1 MVAVDSRPYLGSPN
15 AIEQHVTAFDEFRDA
30 GGALRAHQSLLERFL
45 AERSPAELDQL
56 QKSVRWRITEQE
68 VTFNI
73 LGVPEGTNR
82 PWNLDV
88 LPYLVERNEW
98 LALCRGLRQRARLLN
113 EIIADCYG
121 PQRLVREGLLP
132 AELVLGHPDFLR
144 PCHGWEPVGR
154 HRLHLY
160 AVDLGRGANGKFTIY
175 SDRTQA
181 PTGAGYALE
190 NRLVMGRTLPDLFR
204 DYRVERI
211 AGFFAKMRRTVESLS
226 PKLSGGQ
233 PRVLLLSAGARD
245 ESSFEH
251 AYLARYLGYELVEGR
266 DLTVRDN
273 IVYLK
278 TLSGLRRVD
287 VLLRRVADGWC
298 DALALRGGS
307 MQGVAGLV
315 SAARA
320 GNVGLANPLGSVISE
335 MPALKAYLPGLA
347 RAVLGEELMVESVP
361 TFWCGDPES
370 LSLVLGSLDDMVIKP
385 AFGDRRG
392 DPLIPAQMDQK
403 ARGQLIER
411 LKAHPDDFVGER
423 WSGLSTVPVWE
434 SGGVIQGGLAWR
446 AFLCRDGEDYEVMP
460 GGLARIN
467 ESPDGLFLAIRSNA
481 VSKDI
486 WVPSAAGSAEPAL
499 PSMPDHRVD
508 LKRGGLDLPS
518 RLLDDIYWL
527 GRYVERC
534 DCTARLAR
542 AGIERATLE
551 AAPDAPL
558 ALGAILDALQRSG
571 VMPASKVPLAGA
583 EAKVADARPG
593 AATEA
598 VLLGVLFDGDSPNNL
613 RGILRRVH
621 ELTLGV
627 RSRLSRD
634 AWHVLRRLSN
644 SIESLPSATP
654 EKLGNALD
662 VLDQILITLAA
673 VSGTTLDNMVRSH
686 AWAFLDMGRRVE
698 RGALSL
704 VQLQA
709 LLPAGASRVHM
720 EALLEVA
727 DSLLTYR
734 ARYLST
740 LQVAPVVDLLLTDT
754 SNPRSVAFQVEAL
767 MEHFK
772 RLQIHSDVTRSR
784 AERRLISLQST
795 LLTADIEQACAGD
808 GSGLRQLL
816 EESATLLWQFS
827 DEVGHTFFSHLASS
841 RAVSPP
847 VWINEDLE
855 AK

>member
-1 MVAVDSRPYLGSPN
+1 MASCCASV
-15 AIEQHVTAFDEFRDA
+15 
-30 GGALRAHQSLLERFL
+30 L
-45 AERSPAELDQL
+45 ATS
-56 QKSVRWRITEQE
+56 
-68 VTFNI
+68 
-73 LGVPEGTNR
+73 
-82 PWNLDV
+82 
-88 LPYLVERNEW
+88 
-98 LALCRGLRQRARLLN
+98 
-113 EIIADCYG
+113 
-121 PQRLVREGLLP
+121 
-132 AELVLGHPDFLR
+132 
-144 PCHGWEPVGR
+144 
-154 HRLHLY
+154 
-160 AVDLGRGANGKFTIY
+160 RGAG
-175 SDRTQA
+175 
-181 PTGAGYALE
+181 
-190 NRLVMGRTLPDLFR
+190 V
-204 DYRVERI
+204 
-211 AGFFAKMRRTVESLS
+211 
-226 PKLSGGQ
+226 
-233 PRVLLLSAGARD
+233 
-245 ESSFEH
+245 
-251 AYLARYLGYELVEGR
+251 
-266 DLTVRDN
+266 
-273 IVYLK
+273 
-278 TLSGLRRVD
+278 
-287 VLLRRVADGWC
+287 
-298 DALALRGGS
+298 
-307 MQGVAGLV
+307 GVAGLV

-320 GNVGLANPLGSVISE
+320 GNVGLANPLGSVIAE

-347 RAVLGEELMVESVP
+347 RSVLGEDLIVESVP
-361 TFWCGDPES
+361 TFWCGDPQS
-370 LSLVLGSLDDMVIKP
+370 LSLVLGALDDMVIKP

-392 DPLIPAQMDQK
+392 DPFIPAQMDQK
-403 ARGQLIER
+403 ARAQLIER
-411 LKAHPDDFVGER
+411 LKAHPGDFVGER
-423 WSGLSTVPVWE
+423 WVGLSTVPVWE
-434 SGGVIQGGLAWR
+434 SGGVVQGGLAWR
-446 AFLCRDGEDYEVMP
+446 AFLCRDGEDYDVMP

-481 VSKDI
+481 VSKDV

-571 VMPASKVPLAGA
+571 VTPAVAEGKVAEARAGA
-583 EAKVADARPG
+583 PTTPA
-593 AATEA
+593 EA
-598 VLLGVLFDGDSPNNL
+598 VLLRVLFDADSPNNL

-654 EKLGNALD
+654 EKLGNAVD

-709 LLPAGASRVHM
+709 LLPPGASRVHM

-772 RLQIHSDVTRSR
+772 RLQIHRDVTRSR

-827 DEVGHTFFSHLASS
+827 DDVGHTFFSHLASS

>member
-1 MVAVDSRPYLGSPN
+1 MVAVDSWPYVGSPN
-15 AIEQHVTAFDEFRDA
+15 ALEQHVTAFDEFRDA

-45 AERSPAELDQL
+45 SERSPAELDQL

-82 PWNLDV
+82 PWHLDV
-88 LPYLVERNEW
+88 LPYLVERSEW
-98 LALCRGLRQRARLLN
+98 LSLCRGLRQRARLLN

-144 PCHGWEPVGR
+144 ACHGWEPVGR

-160 AVDLGRGANGKFTIY
+160 AVDIGRDPTGKFTIY

-211 AGFFAKMRRTVESLS
+211 AGFFAKMRRTVESLA
-226 PKLSGGQ
+226 PKVTGGQ

-273 IVYLK
+273 VVYLK

-287 VLLRRVADGWC
+287 VLLRRVGDAWC

-307 MQGVAGLV
+307 TQGVAGLV

-320 GNVGLANPLGSVISE
+320 GNIGLANPLGSVITE
-335 MPALKAYLPGLA
+335 MPALKAYLPCLA
-347 RAVLGEELMVESVP
+347 RAVLGEELIVESVP
-361 TFWCGDPES
+361 TFWCGDPQS

-392 DPLIPAQMDQK
+392 DPFVPAQMDQK
-403 ARGQLIER
+403 ARTQLIER
-411 LKAHPDDFVGER
+411 LKTHPGDFVGER
-423 WSGLSTVPVWE
+423 WLGLSTVPVWE
-434 SGGVIQGGLAWR
+434 SSGVVRGGLAWR
-446 AFLCRDGEDYEVMP
+446 AFLCRDGEDYDVMP

-467 ESPDGLFLAIRSNA
+467 ESPDGLFLAIRSSA
-481 VSKDI
+481 VSKDV
-486 WVPSAAGSAEPAL
+486 WVPSAAGSAEPML

-558 ALGAILDALQRSG
+558 ALVAILDALQRSG
-571 VMPASKVPLAGA
+571 VTPPLVDVKAA
-583 EAKVADARPG
+583 EAHPG
-593 AATEA
+593 AATAQAEA
-598 VLLGVLFDGDSPNNL
+598 ILLGVLFDAEASNNL

-644 SIESLPSATP
+644 SIESLPSAPP
-654 EKLGNALD
+654 EKIGNAVD

-767 MEHFK
+767 MDHFK
-772 RLQIHSDVTRSR
+772 RLQVHSDVTRSR

-808 GSGLRQLL
+808 GAGLRQLL

>member
-1 MVAVDSRPYLGSPN
+1 MGSPS
-15 AIEQHVTAFDEFRDA
+15 ALEQHVTAFDEFRDA
-30 GGALRAHQSLLERFL
+30 GGALRLHQNLLERFL
-45 AERSPAELDQL
+45 AERSSAELDQL

-82 PWNLDV
+82 PWHLDV

-98 LALCRGLRQRARLLN
+98 LTLCAGLRQRARLLN

-121 PQRLVREGLLP
+121 AQRLVREGLLP

-144 PCHGWEPVGR
+144 ACHGWEPVGR

-160 AVDLGRGANGKFTIY
+160 AVDLGRDPNGKFTIY

-211 AGFFAKMRRTVESLS
+211 AGFFAKMRRTVESLA
-226 PKLSGGQ
+226 PKLNGGQ

-273 IVYLK
+273 VVFLK

-287 VLLRRVADGWC
+287 VLLRRVGDAWC

-307 MQGVAGLV
+307 TQGVAGLV

-335 MPALKAYLPGLA
+335 MAALKAYLPGLA
-347 RAVLGEELMVESVP
+347 RAVLGEELLVESVP
-361 TFWCGDPES
+361 TFWCGDPRS
-370 LSLVLGSLDDMVIKP
+370 LSLVLGALDDLVIKP

-392 DPLIPAQMDQK
+392 DPLVPGQMDQK
-403 ARGQLIER
+403 ARSQLIDR
-411 LKAHPDDFVGER
+411 LKAHPGDFVAER
-423 WSGLSTVPVWE
+423 WGGLSTVPVWE
-434 SGGVIQGGLAWR
+434 SGGVVQGGLAWR
-446 AFLCRDGEDYEVMP
+446 AFLCRDGEDYDVMP

-467 ESPDGLFLAIRSNA
+467 ESPDGLFLAIRGNA
-481 VSKDI
+481 VSKDV
-486 WVPSAAGSAEPAL
+486 WVPSAAGSAEPVL
-499 PSMPDHRVD
+499 PSMPDRRVD

-534 DCTARLAR
+534 DCTARLTR

-571 VMPASKVPLAGA
+571 VTPASSPADTALSKEQPLAA
-583 EAKVADARPG
+583 E
-593 AATEA
+593 TI
-598 VLLGVLFDGDSPNNL
+598 LLGVLFNAEAPNNL

-644 SIESLPSATP
+644 SIESLPSGVP
-654 EKLGNALD
+654 DKIGNAVD
-662 VLDQILITLAA
+662 VLDQLLITLAA

-772 RLQIHSDVTRSR
+772 RLQVHGDVTRSR
-784 AERRLISLQST
+784 AERRLIALQST

-816 EESATLLWQFS
+816 GDAATLFWQFS

>member
-1 MVAVDSRPYLGSPN
+1 MALDSWPYLGSPN
-15 AIEQHVTAFDEFRDA
+15 ALERHVTAFDEFRDA

-82 PWNLDV
+82 PWHLDV

-144 PCHGWEPVGR
+144 PCHGWEPLGR

-160 AVDLGRGANGKFTIY
+160 AVDLGRDANGKFTVY

-211 AGFFAKMRRTVESLS
+211 ASFFAKMRRTVESLA
-226 PKLSGGQ
+226 PKTNGGQ

-273 IVYLK
+273 VVYLK

-287 VLLRRVADGWC
+287 VLLRRVGDAWC

-307 MQGVAGLV
+307 MQGIAGLV

-320 GNVGLANPLGSVISE
+320 GNVGLANPLGSVITE
-335 MPALKAYLPGLA
+335 MPALKAYLPALA

-361 TFWCGDPES
+361 TFWCGDSAS
-370 LSLVLGSLDDMVIKP
+370 LSLVLGSLNDMVVKP

-392 DPLIPAQMDQK
+392 DPFVPAQMDEK
-403 ARGQLIER
+403 ARAALIER
-411 LKAHPDDFVGER
+411 LKAHPNDFVAER
-423 WSGLSTVPVWE
+423 WTGLSTVPVWG
-434 SGGVIQGGLAWR
+434 SGAVVQGGLAWR
-446 AFLCRDGEDYEVMP
+446 AFLCRDEDDYDVMP

-481 VSKDI
+481 VSKDV
-486 WVPSAAGSAEPAL
+486 WVPSAAGSAEPML
-499 PSMPDHRVD
+499 PSMPVRRVD

-534 DCTARLAR
+534 DCTARLVR

-571 VMPASKVPLAGA
+571 VTPNAVDPNTD
-583 EAKVADARPG
+583 EARPG
-593 AATEA
+593 APNTPAEA
-598 VLLGVLFDGDSPNNL
+598 ILLGVLFDAGSTTNL
-613 RGILRRVH
+613 RAILRRVH

-644 SIESLPSATP
+644 SIESLPSGTP
-654 EKLGNALD
+654 EKLGNAVD

-709 LLPAGASRVHM
+709 LLPPGASRVHM

-767 MEHFK
+767 MDHFK
-772 RLQIHSDVTRSR
+772 RLQIHSDVTRTR

-827 DEVGHTFFSHLASS
+827 DDVGHTFFSHLASS

>member
-1 MVAVDSRPYLGSPN
+1 
-15 AIEQHVTAFDEFRDA
+15 
-30 GGALRAHQSLLERFL
+30 
-45 AERSPAELDQL
+45 
-56 QKSVRWRITEQE
+56 
-68 VTFNI
+68 
-73 LGVPEGTNR
+73 
-82 PWNLDV
+82 
-88 LPYLVERNEW
+88 
-98 LALCRGLRQRARLLN
+98 
-113 EIIADCYG
+113 
-121 PQRLVREGLLP
+121 
-132 AELVLGHPDFLR
+132 
-144 PCHGWEPVGR
+144 
-154 HRLHLY
+154 
-160 AVDLGRGANGKFTIY
+160 
-175 SDRTQA
+175 
-181 PTGAGYALE
+181 
-190 NRLVMGRTLPDLFR
+190 
-204 DYRVERI
+204 
-211 AGFFAKMRRTVESLS
+211 
-226 PKLSGGQ
+226 
-233 PRVLLLSAGARD
+233 
-245 ESSFEH
+245 
-251 AYLARYLGYELVEGR
+251 
-266 DLTVRDN
+266 
-273 IVYLK
+273 
-278 TLSGLRRVD
+278 
-287 VLLRRVADGWC
+287 
-298 DALALRGGS
+298 
-307 MQGVAGLV
+307 
-315 SAARA
+315 
-320 GNVGLANPLGSVISE
+320 
-335 MPALKAYLPGLA
+335 
-347 RAVLGEELMVESVP
+347 
-361 TFWCGDPES
+361 
-370 LSLVLGSLDDMVIKP
+370 
-385 AFGDRRG
+385 
-392 DPLIPAQMDQK
+392 
-403 ARGQLIER
+403 
-411 LKAHPDDFVGER
+411 
-423 WSGLSTVPVWE
+423 
-434 SGGVIQGGLAWR
+434 
-446 AFLCRDGEDYEVMP
+446 MP

-481 VSKDI
+481 VSKDV

-571 VMPASKVPLAGA
+571 VTPAA
-583 EAKVADARPG
+583 VADAKAAEARPG
-593 AATEA
+593 APTTPAEA
-598 VLLGVLFDGDSPNNL
+598 ILLAVLFDADAPNNL

-654 EKLGNALD
+654 EKLGNAVD

-767 MEHFK
+767 IGP
-772 RLQIHSDVTRSR
+772 LQ
-784 AERRLISLQST
+784 AF
-795 LLTADIEQACAGD
+795 AGA
-808 GSGLRQLL
+808 Q
-816 EESATLLWQFS
+816 
-827 DEVGHTFFSHLASS
+827 
-841 RAVSPP
+841 
-847 VWINEDLE
+847 
-855 AK
+855 

>member
-1 MVAVDSRPYLGSPN
+1 M
-15 AIEQHVTAFDEFRDA
+15 TAFDEFRDA
-30 GGALRAHQSLLERFL
+30 SGALRAHQSLLERFL

-82 PWNLDV
+82 PWHLDV

-98 LALCRGLRQRARLLN
+98 VALCKGLRQRARLLN

-144 PCHGWEPVGR
+144 PCHGWEPLGR

-160 AVDLGRGANGKFTIY
+160 AVDLGRDPNGRFTIY

-211 AGFFAKMRRTVESLS
+211 AGFFAKMRRTVEGLA
-226 PKLSGGQ
+226 PKVNGGQ

-273 IVYLK
+273 VVYLK

-287 VLLRRVADGWC
+287 VLLRRVGDAWC

-320 GNVGLANPLGSVISE
+320 GNVGLANPLGSVITE

-347 RAVLGEELMVESVP
+347 RAVLGEELMVDSVP
-361 TFWCGDPES
+361 TFWCGDPSS
-370 LSLVLGSLDDMVIKP
+370 LSLVLGSLQDMVIKP

-392 DPLIPAQMDQK
+392 DPFVPSQMDEK
-403 ARGQLIER
+403 ARGQLVER
-411 LKAHPDDFVGER
+411 LKAHPGDFVAER
-423 WSGLSTVPVWE
+423 WTGLSTVPVW
-434 SGGVIQGGLAWR
+434 GANGVVKGGLAWR
-446 AFLCRDGEDYEVMP
+446 AFLCRDGEDYDVMP

-481 VSKDI
+481 VSKDV
-486 WVPSAAGSAEPAL
+486 WVPSAAGSAEPVL
-499 PSMPDHRVD
+499 PSMPDRRVG

-558 ALGAILDALQRSG
+558 ALGAILDALQRAG
-571 VMPASKVPLAGA
+571 VTAT
-583 EAKVADARPG
+583 VADVNAAEARPG
-593 AATEA
+593 APNTPAEA
-598 VLLGVLFDGDSPNNL
+598 ILLGSLFDADTPTNL

-644 SIESLPSATP
+644 SIESLPSGAP
-654 EKLGNALD
+654 EKLGNAVD

-704 VQLQA
+704 IQLQA
-709 LLPAGASRVHM
+709 LLPPGASRVHM

-767 MEHFK
+767 MDHFK

-784 AERRLISLQST
+784 AERRLIALQST

-827 DEVGHTFFSHLASS
+827 DDVGHTFFSHLASS

>member
-1 MVAVDSRPYLGSPN
+1 M
-15 AIEQHVTAFDEFRDA
+15 TAFDEFRDA

-82 PWNLDV
+82 PWHLDV

-144 PCHGWEPVGR
+144 PCHGWEPLGR

-160 AVDLGRGANGKFTIY
+160 AVDLGRDANGKFTVY

-211 AGFFAKMRRTVESLS
+211 ASFFAKMRRTVESLA
-226 PKLSGGQ
+226 PKTNGGQ

-273 IVYLK
+273 VVYLK

-287 VLLRRVADGWC
+287 VLLRRVGDAWC

-307 MQGVAGLV
+307 MQGIAGLV

-320 GNVGLANPLGSVISE
+320 GNVGLANPLGSVITE
-335 MPALKAYLPGLA
+335 MPALKAYLPALA

-361 TFWCGDPES
+361 TFWCGDSAS
-370 LSLVLGSLDDMVIKP
+370 LSLVLGSLNDMVVKP

-392 DPLIPAQMDQK
+392 DPFVPAQMDEK
-403 ARGQLIER
+403 ARAALIER
-411 LKAHPDDFVGER
+411 LKAHPNDFVAER
-423 WSGLSTVPVWE
+423 WTGLSTVPVWG
-434 SGGVIQGGLAWR
+434 SGAVVQGGLAWR
-446 AFLCRDGEDYEVMP
+446 AFLCRDEDDYDVMP

-481 VSKDI
+481 VSKDV
-486 WVPSAAGSAEPAL
+486 WVPSAAGSAEPML
-499 PSMPDHRVD
+499 PSMPVRRVD

-534 DCTARLAR
+534 DCTARLVR

-571 VMPASKVPLAGA
+571 VTPNAVDPNTD
-583 EAKVADARPG
+583 EARPG
-593 AATEA
+593 APNTPAEA
-598 VLLGVLFDGDSPNNL
+598 ILLGVLFDAGSTTNL
-613 RGILRRVH
+613 RAILRRVH

-644 SIESLPSATP
+644 SIESLPSGTP
-654 EKLGNALD
+654 EKLGNAVD

-709 LLPAGASRVHM
+709 LLPPGASRVHM

-767 MEHFK
+767 MDHFK
-772 RLQIHSDVTRSR
+772 RLQIHSDVTRTR

-827 DEVGHTFFSHLASS
+827 DDVGHTFFSHLASS

>member
-1 MVAVDSRPYLGSPN
+1 MGSPS
-15 AIEQHVTAFDEFRDA
+15 ALEHHVSAFDEFRDS
-30 GGALRAHQSLLERFL
+30 GGALRTHQDLLEKFL
-45 AERSPAELDQL
+45 AGRSPAELDQL

-82 PWNLDV
+82 PWHLDV

-98 LALCRGLRQRARLLN
+98 LLLCRGLRQRARLLN
-113 EIIADCYG
+113 EVIADCYG

-144 PCHGWEPVGR
+144 ACHGWEPVGR

-160 AVDLGRGANGKFTIY
+160 AADLGREPSGKFTIY

-190 NRLVMGRTLPDLFR
+190 NRLVMGRTLPDMFR

-211 AGFFAKMRRTVESLS
+211 AGFFAKMRRTVESLA
-226 PKLSGGQ
+226 PKANGGQ

-273 IVYLK
+273 VVYLK

-287 VLLRRVADGWC
+287 VLLRRVGDAWC

-307 MQGVAGLV
+307 TQGVAGLV

-320 GNVGLANPLGSVISE
+320 GNVGLANPLGSVITE

-347 RAVLGEELMVESVP
+347 RAVLGEELLLESVP
-361 TFWCGDPES
+361 TFWCGDPQS
-370 LSLVLGSLDDMVIKP
+370 LSLVLGSLQDLVIKP
-385 AFGDRRG
+385 TFGDRRG
-392 DPLIPAQMDQK
+392 DPLVPAQMDQK
-403 ARGQLIER
+403 ARAQLVER
-411 LKAHPDDFVGER
+411 LKAHPGDYVGER
-423 WSGLSTVPVWE
+423 WVSLSTVPVWE
-434 SGGVIQGGLAWR
+434 SSGVVQGGLAWR
-446 AFLCRDGEDYEVMP
+446 AFLCRDGEDYDVMP

-467 ESPDGLFLAIRSNA
+467 ESPDGLFLAIRSSA
-481 VSKDI
+481 VSKDV
-486 WVPSAAGSAEPAL
+486 WVPSAAGSAEPVL
-499 PSMPDHRVD
+499 PSMPDRRVD

-534 DCTARLAR
+534 DCTARLCR

-571 VMPASKVPLAGA
+571 VTPAAKAVAA
-583 EAKVADARPG
+583 EAKPVEGAPG
-593 AATEA
+593 APPTPAET
-598 VLLGVLFDGDSPNNL
+598 VLMGVLFDAESPNNL

-644 SIESLPSATP
+644 SLEAHASAGQ
-654 EKLGNALD
+654 EKLGNAVD

-772 RLQIHSDVTRSR
+772 RLRIDGDVTRSR

-827 DEVGHTFFSHLASS
+827 DEVGHTFFSHLAFS

>member
-1 MVAVDSRPYLGSPN
+1 MAVDSWPYIGSPN
-15 AIEQHVTAFDEFRDA
+15 ALEQHVTAFDEFRDA

-82 PWNLDV
+82 PWHLDV

-98 LALCRGLRQRARLLN
+98 LALCVGLRQRARLLN

-144 PCHGWEPVGR
+144 ACHGWDPVGR

-160 AVDLGRGANGKFTIY
+160 AVDMGRDPNGKFTIY

-211 AGFFAKMRRTVESLS
+211 AGFFAKMRRTVESLA
-226 PKLSGGQ
+226 PKVNGGQ

-273 IVYLK
+273 VVYLK

-287 VLLRRVADGWC
+287 VLLRRVGDAWC

-307 MQGVAGLV
+307 TQGVAGLV

-320 GNVGLANPLGSVISE
+320 GNVGLANPLGSVITE

-361 TFWCGDPES
+361 TFWCGDPQS

-392 DPLIPAQMDQK
+392 DPLVPAQMDQK
-403 ARGQLIER
+403 ARAQLVER
-411 LKAHPDDFVGER
+411 LKAHPGDFVGER
-423 WSGLSTVPVWE
+423 WVGLSTVPVWE
-434 SGGVIQGGLAWR
+434 SGGVVQGGLAWR
-446 AFLCRDGEDYEVMP
+446 AFLCRDGEDYDVMP

-481 VSKDI
+481 VSKDV

-571 VMPASKVPLAGA
+571 VTPAA
-583 EAKVADARPG
+583 VADAKAPEAG
-593 AATEA
+593 PAAATASAEA
-598 VLLGVLFDGDSPNNL
+598 ILLAVLFDADAPNNL

-654 EKLGNALD
+654 EKLGNAVD

-767 MEHFK
+767 MDHFK
-772 RLQIHSDVTRSR
+772 RLQVHSDVTRSR

>member
-1 MVAVDSRPYLGSPN
+1 VVAVDSWPYLGSPN
-15 AIEQHVTAFDEFRDA
+15 AIERHVTAFDEFRDA
-30 GGALRAHQSLLERFL
+30 SGALRAHQSLLERFL
-45 AERSPAELDQL
+45 AERSPTELDQL

-82 PWNLDV
+82 PWHLDV

-144 PCHGWEPVGR
+144 ACHGWEPVGR

-160 AVDLGRGANGKFTIY
+160 AVDLGRDPNGRFTIY

-211 AGFFAKMRRTVESLS
+211 AGFFAKMRRTVESLA
-226 PKLSGGQ
+226 PKVNGGQ

-273 IVYLK
+273 VVYLK

-287 VLLRRVADGWC
+287 VLLRRVGDAWC

-320 GNVGLANPLGSVISE
+320 GNVGLANPLGSVITE

-347 RAVLGEELMVESVP
+347 RAVLGEDLMVESVP
-361 TFWCGDPES
+361 TFWCGDASS
-370 LSLVLGSLDDMVIKP
+370 LSLVLGSLNDMVIKP

-392 DPLIPAQMDQK
+392 DPFVPAQMDEK
-403 ARGQLIER
+403 ARAQLLER
-411 LKAHPDDFVGER
+411 LKAHPGDFVAER
-423 WSGLSTVPVWE
+423 WGGLSTVPVW
-434 SGGVIQGGLAWR
+434 GANGVVQGGLAWR
-446 AFLCRDGEDYEVMP
+446 AFLCRDGDDYDVMP

-481 VSKDI
+481 VSKDV

-571 VMPASKVPLAGA
+571 VTPAASDAKSEARAGA
-583 EAKVADARPG
+583 PNTPAEAM
-593 AATEA
+593 
-598 VLLGVLFDGDSPNNL
+598 LLGVLFDAESPNNL

-644 SIESLPSATP
+644 SIESLPSTTP
-654 EKLGNALD
+654 EKLGNAVDL
-662 VLDQILITLAA
+662 LDQILITLAA

-709 LLPAGASRVHM
+709 LLPPGASRVHM

-767 MEHFK
+767 MDHFK
-772 RLQIHSDVTRSR
+772 RLQIHSDVTRTR

>member
-1 MVAVDSRPYLGSPN
+1 MVAVDSWPYIGSPS
-15 AIEQHVTAFDEFRDA
+15 ALEKHVTAYDEFRDA
-30 GGALRAHQSLLERFL
+30 SGALRPHQSLLERFL
-45 AERSPAELDQL
+45 AERSPGELDQL

-82 PWNLDV
+82 PWHLDV
-88 LPYLVERNEW
+88 LPYLVERAEW
-98 LALCRGLRQRARLLN
+98 LTLCKGLRQRARLLN

-144 PCHGWEPVGR
+144 PCHGWEPIGR

-160 AVDLGRGANGKFTIY
+160 AVDMGRDPSGKFTIY

-211 AGFFAKMRRTVESLS
+211 AGFFAKMRRTVESLA
-226 PKLSGGQ
+226 PKVNGGQ

-287 VLLRRVADGWC
+287 VLLRRVGDAWC
-298 DALALRGGS
+298 DALALRAGS
-307 MQGVAGLV
+307 TMGVAGLV

-320 GNVGLANPLGSVISE
+320 GNVGLANPLGSVITE

-347 RAVLGEELMVESVP
+347 RAVLGEELLVESVP
-361 TFWCGDPES
+361 TFWCGDPQS
-370 LSLVLGSLDDMVIKP
+370 LSMVLGALNDMVIKP
-385 AFGDRRG
+385 TFGDRRG
-392 DPLIPAQMDQK
+392 DPLVPSQMDHK
-403 ARGQLIER
+403 ARLLLIER
-411 LKAHPDDFVGER
+411 LRAHPGDFVAER
-423 WSGLSTVPVWE
+423 WVGLSTVPVWE
-434 SGGVIQGGLAWR
+434 TGGVVKGGLAWR
-446 AFLCRDGEDYEVMP
+446 AFLCRDGEDYDVMP

-467 ESPDGLFLAIRSNA
+467 ESPDGLFLAIRSSA
-481 VSKDI
+481 VSKDV
-486 WVPSAAGSAEPAL
+486 WVPSAAGSAEPVL
-499 PSMPDHRVD
+499 PSMPDRRGG

-534 DCTARLAR
+534 DCTARLTR

-571 VMPASKVPLAGA
+571 VTPAAKDP
-583 EAKVADARPG
+583 KVAVARPG
-593 AATEA
+593 VAASPAEA
-598 VLLGVLFDGDSPNNL
+598 ILLGVLFDTDSPNNL

-644 SIESLPSATP
+644 SLEQHPNLPQ
-654 EKLGNALD
+654 EKLGNAVD

-698 RGALSL
+698 RAALSL

-772 RLQIHSDVTRSR
+772 RLQVHSDVTRTR
-784 AERRLISLQST
+784 AERRLIALQST

-816 EESATLLWQFS
+816 EDSATLLWQFS

>member
-1 MVAVDSRPYLGSPN
+1 
-15 AIEQHVTAFDEFRDA
+15 VTAFDEFRDA

-82 PWNLDV
+82 PWHLDV

-144 PCHGWEPVGR
+144 PCHGWEPLGR

-160 AVDLGRGANGKFTIY
+160 AVDLGRDANGKFTVY

-211 AGFFAKMRRTVESLS
+211 ASFFAKMRRTVESLA
-226 PKLSGGQ
+226 PKTNGGQ

-273 IVYLK
+273 VVYLK

-287 VLLRRVADGWC
+287 VLLRRVGDAWC

-307 MQGVAGLV
+307 MQGIAGLV

-320 GNVGLANPLGSVISE
+320 GNVGLANPLGSVITE
-335 MPALKAYLPGLA
+335 MPALKAYLPALA

-361 TFWCGDPES
+361 TFWCGDSAS
-370 LSLVLGSLDDMVIKP
+370 LSLVLGSLNDMVVKP

-392 DPLIPAQMDQK
+392 DPFVPAQMDEK
-403 ARGQLIER
+403 ARAALIER
-411 LKAHPDDFVGER
+411 LKAHPNDFVAER
-423 WSGLSTVPVWE
+423 WTGLSTVPVWG
-434 SGGVIQGGLAWR
+434 SGAVVQGGLAWR
-446 AFLCRDGEDYEVMP
+446 AFLCRDEDDYDVMP

-481 VSKDI
+481 VSKDV
-486 WVPSAAGSAEPAL
+486 WVPSAAGSAEPML
-499 PSMPDHRVD
+499 PSMPVRRVD

-534 DCTARLAR
+534 DCTARLVR

-571 VMPASKVPLAGA
+571 VTPNAVDPNTD
-583 EAKVADARPG
+583 EARPG
-593 AATEA
+593 APNTPAEA
-598 VLLGVLFDGDSPNNL
+598 ILLGVLFDAGSTTNL
-613 RGILRRVH
+613 RAILRRVH

-644 SIESLPSATP
+644 SIESLPSGTP
-654 EKLGNALD
+654 EKLGNAVD

-709 LLPAGASRVHM
+709 LLPPGASRVHM

-767 MEHFK
+767 MDHFK
-772 RLQIHSDVTRSR
+772 RLQIHSDVTRTR

-827 DEVGHTFFSHLASS
+827 DDVGHTFFSHLASS